1 MLRELI
7 NYTESLSEEFKNLG
21 LMPKSGLHI
30 LVSLKDNGELN
41 MQSDSISFDYY
52 HKKREELSLLLEQC
66 MRLQENAWCVNT
78 NKCFDLPIKAIHTC
92 SPYCIAFKKEHL
104 REGAKYIANE
114 AKKKPQIYERFE
126 EKYFD
131 KAVNLVG
138 EDEQLQR
145 ACSSFK
151 DFVVKGSWEVVLED
165 ILNVRQTKYQH
176 FEHRLDGLQNDLKA
190 TNDKQEKMRLKEEI
204 KSLQYQMMEVQP
216 LDEGDYILFYLDLP
230 LDSYQSAHDR
240 YLADKLFNTSDYN
253 TEPNDEGLI
262 YGTNDFLN
270 GFNSNMPFL
279 MHQTATFDITGRI
292 SNKDAKTLYEL
303 SKVMPRKTLP
313 NPLPIFIY
321 NDEFKKRVFAFYKE
335 ERLNFRDLAKT
346 FYQDY
351 SEDFQNYY
359 LLQWANT
366 QNGIVFN
373 DFDFV
378 AKFNYY
384 LTDDKNGLNI
394 SNYFEIKEKGG
405 KDFMRY
411 PFLKTVFDLE
421 DKVLKYL
428 IQNKYHRVD
437 YFSDFK
443 KEDYENRDLTFLSYS
458 KYRKAVYDF
467 VYKSD
472 RRTIGG
478 KEFSEMVFNGI
489 LDDLKNN
496 NGYGIKEKLNLW
508 YSLYEFFDK
517 TDKNKP
523 TMANKLKEYQDFVA
537 QAAIDEAN
545 LVEASD
551 KHFAF
556 MAGQVI
562 EYLIQKSMAEKKNYQ
577 LLEPYLQKTK
587 CSELKMAIANDV
599 ARYKHAINHNE
610 KRFKNVL
617 AAVGTWETNANLK
630 DLSAELISGVFS
642 KNQFFNSEYS
652 NNQSQEN

>member
-7 NYTESLSEEFKNLG
+7 NYTESLSEEFKSLG

-52 HKKREELSLLLEQC
+52 HKKREELSPLLEQC

-92 SPYCIAFKKEHL
+92 SPYCIGFKKEHL

-114 AKKKPQIYERFE
+114 EKNKPQIYERFE

-131 KAVNLVG
+131 NAINLVS
-138 EDEQLQR
+138 EDERLQR
-145 ACSSFK
+145 AFSSFK
-151 DFVVKGSWEVVLED
+151 DFMVKGSWEVVLED

-176 FEHRLDGLQNDLKA
+176 FEHKLDGLQNDLKA

-472 RRTIGG
+472 RKTIGV
-478 KEFSEMVFNGI
+478 KEFTEMVFNGI

-523 TMANKLKEYQDFVA
+523 TMANKLKEYQNFIGDLINDRVDA
-537 QAAIDEAN
+537 EKVTDEQ
-545 LVEASD
+545 
-551 KHFAF
+551 FAF
-556 MAGQVI
+556 AVGQVI
-562 EYLIQKSMAEKKNYQ
+562 YYLTSKSKSDDTSYR
-577 LLEPYLQKTK
+577 LIDPYLQKTN
-587 CSELKMAIANDV
+587 CSALQQRITEDFQ
-599 ARYKHAINHNE
+599 RYSHENFSEKFRKVSALVLTHDTSINM
-610 KRFKNVL
+610 
-617 AAVGTWETNANLK
+617 K
-630 DLSAELISGVFS
+630 DLQPQILSGVFA
-642 KNQFFNSEYS
+642 KNQLFSNSDKT
-652 NNQSQEN
+652 NENS